1 MRCKIIS
8 NRGDILDAINDILHI
23 PSISNETGFWM
34 IRTKRGFFF
43 NEFISQEYIAIGW
56 NLITQHKL
64 KNTLEGDL
72 KAQIKEVYH
81 EKVPGSALN
90 KCIRFCSGMKPG
102 DIVVIADTSQTAFAI
117 VGDYYE
123 QPDPQLTPAYEKE
136 FTAAVERE
144 GKYPGSMVCP
154 YVKRR
159 HIVPI
164 KVLQADE
171 FVSPYLKAA
180 MSNNLHSLSQL
191 NNYDELILS
200 TCYDVYTY
208 QDDLYVTF
216 HVTQKDGIGAMDLS
230 SLVLNAA
237 ALLSGGRAEL
247 VKIKTSL
254 HSPGDIILQITDF
267 LRGNS
272 LLLLLCFI
280 VIFGGRVK
288 DYEFNSLLGFAKKA
302 LDAGYEKQKRSIE
315 LRKLEAEAKAAEQEA
330 IAKELENL
338 KFRHELAAQ
347 LVEDCVE
354 PLAISADKLRLQP
367 SDATLENMKSAL
379 DRLRID

>member
-1 MRCKIIS
+1 M
-8 NRGDILDAINDILHI
+8 L
-23 PSISNETGFWM
+23 P
-34 IRTKRGFFF
+34 
-43 NEFISQEYIAIGW
+43 
-56 NLITQHKL
+56 
-64 KNTLEGDL
+64 
-72 KAQIKEVYH
+72 
-81 EKVPGSALN
+81 
-90 KCIRFCSGMKPG
+90 
-102 DIVVIADTSQTAFAI
+102 
-117 VGDYYE
+117 
-123 QPDPQLTPAYEKE
+123 
-136 FTAAVERE
+136 
-144 GKYPGSMVCP
+144 
-154 YVKRR
+154 
-159 HIVPI
+159 
-164 KVLQADE
+164 ADE

-191 NNYDELILS
+191 KDYDELFLS
-200 TCYDVYTY
+200 TCYDAYTC

-216 HVTQKDGIGAMDLS
+216 HVTQKDGIGAIHLS

-237 ALLSGGRAEL
+237 ALPSGGRAEL

-254 HSPGDIILQITDF
+254 HSPEDIILQIADF

-272 LLLLLCFI
+272 LLLLCFI
-280 VIFGGRVK
+280 AIFGGQAK
-288 DYEFNSLLGFAKKA
+288 DYEFNFLLGFAKKA

-315 LRKLEAEAKAAEQEA
+315 LRKPEAEAKAAEQEA